1 MCGFHDHVQPL
12 LIAARLK
19 LSALNAKTAQE
30 KSLEVVVEVCELISQ
45 VIQTTR
51 NLSLHLNPPM
61 IRNGGLGQALTSL
74 CGWMRSTYGLKIALH
89 CAPGIEPV
97 DFVIRSLCFNAIRE
111 VLMNVVKYAGTEH
124 VSIDLEAEDGDLLR
138 VVVEDKGAGFDDQTR
153 QHGSGLD
160 NIQRRLEMVGGSLNI
175 HSEIGVGT
183 VVTLRAPLGVAPNHQ
198 PMEDGGRHGIQFFRP
213 TADSH
218 SLKFVSNIGK
228 QGG

>member
-1 MCGFHDHVQPL
+1 
-12 LIAARLK
+12 
-19 LSALNAKTAQE
+19 
-30 KSLEVVVEVCELISQ
+30 
-45 VIQTTR
+45 
-51 NLSLHLNPPM
+51 
-61 IRNGGLGQALTSL
+61 
-74 CGWMRSTYGLKIALH
+74 MRSTYGLKIALH